1 MRSTATSPSSFDRE
15 NAPSASAGPVGPQP
29 RFQAAPSEPRS
40 PARRGRGSGG
50 GRARGAPHEPERILD
65 VDSVSL
71 GENPLGLLDDDA
83 AVERLLQL
91 GRASREHACQL
102 EQAACDTRASRLH
115 SRVMWPMKRS
125 RSSGSAFAPDSSAC
139 AAPTMPV
146 SGVKSSCA
154 TFAMNSCCGNLW
166 RRRKCLDGRR
176 GARPCSQ

>member
-1 MRSTATSPSSFDRE
+1 VDPEA
-15 NAPSASAGPVGPQP
+15 V
-29 RFQAAPSEPRS
+29 
-40 PARRGRGSGG
+40 
-50 GRARGAPHEPERILD
+50 RARGAPHEPERILD

-139 AAPTMPV
+139 AAPDDAGQRRQEFV
-146 SGVKSSCA
+146 RGVRDELLLRQLVA
-154 TFAMNSCCGNLW
+154 QA
-166 RRRKCLDGRR
+166 
-176 GARPCSQ
+176 